1 MLLKGD
7 SNIATLVQS
16 TGLSG
21 KTIREALFVLIHH
34 SLVLYNSS
42 ASPST
47 IYRLDVDAILNRV
60 AYGQIVAKVAEK
72 VSIEAAD
79 LLLEII
85 VSGRVKASDILNH
98 TESLRSLL
106 NEGIVEV
113 VTTEMGQFSYDA
125 TAAAV
130 AVGDKRKLDEELLFP
145 STNTKKSKTTSLD
158 SSPSSSEIFI
168 RFKSKETIFRLILT
182 QKLVQTVTRRLNKQ
196 AGKVVETILELSPLL
211 LTEPEITFNTFQL
224 TQKLP
229 KDLNFPLG
237 TSAGAGGLAAS
248 PLLQYLHLIAQNF
261 DYLQAQT
268 SLGANAFSFNVTK
281 ALRHL
286 RLMLIES
293 FIRARFGLP
302 SARIFKI
309 LLSKRMYEER
319 QIAKVAMITS
329 KEVRERLYALL
340 KVGLVHLQEVPKSSD
355 HAPSRTI
362 FLWSVPERA
371 NYLKPS
377 KSAIFQTFASKLVV
391 SLVNLR
397 DLIVLE
403 RRKHSQLLEKVERS
417 DVASNLDLLSQGE
430 QKQLMDLKKVLKVLN
445 VKIDQIFN
453 EFLIFKE

>member
-1 MLLKGD
+1 LKGD

-21 KTIREALFVLIHH
+21 KMIREALFVLIHH
-34 SLVLYNSS
+34 SLVLYNSTS
-42 ASPST
+42 SPST
-47 IYRLDVDAILNRV
+47 LYRIDVDAILNRV
-60 AYGQIVAKVAEK
+60 AYGKIVAKVAEK
-72 VSIEAAD
+72 VSVEAAD

-85 VSGRVKASDILNH
+85 VAGRVKFLEITDHS
-98 TESLRSLL
+98 ESLRCLL
-106 NEGIVEV
+106 NEGIIEV
-113 VTTEMGQFSYDA
+113 VTTEMCQFSYE
-125 TAAAV
+125 TAAV
-130 AVGDKRKLDEELLFP
+130 PVGDKRKLDEELLFP
-145 STNTKKSKTTSLD
+145 SNSKKSKTAPGTPVTE
-158 SSPSSSEIFI
+158 SSQIFI
-168 RFKSKETIFRLILT
+168 RFKSKETIFRLIFT
-182 QKLVQTVTRRLNKQ
+182 EKLVESVTRRLNRS
-196 AGKVVETILELSPLL
+196 AGKVVETILELSSSL
-211 LTEPEITFNTFQL
+211 LTETEITFNTFQL

-229 KDLNFPLG
+229 KDLTFPLE
-237 TSAGAGGLAAS
+237 TSSSAGGLAAS
-248 PLLQYLHLIAQNF
+248 PLLQYLHLLAQNF
-261 DYLQAQT
+261 DYLQAQS

-281 ALRHL
+281 ALRYL

-293 FIRARFGLP
+293 FIRARFGIP

-340 KVGLVHLQEVPKSSD
+340 KVGLVYLQEVPKSAD

-377 KSAIFQTFASKLVV
+377 KSALFQTFTSKLVV
-391 SLVNLR
+391 GIVNLR
-397 DLIVLE
+397 DLTVLE

-417 DVASNLDLLSQGE
+417 DVASNLDLLSHGE
-430 QKQLMDLKKVLKVLN
+430 QKQLADLKKILKVLN